1 MRTESDQKGTA
12 ATGPGWATS
21 LGRGAVL
28 EGSTPSAV
36 APLLLSGTPQNP
48 DFQYKS
54 MRTEEAR
61 D

>member
-36 APLLLSGTPQNP
+36 AP
-48 DFQYKS
+48 
-54 MRTEEAR
+54 
-61 D
+61 